1 MTLSKYIFVFFLS
14 FLMTSPALA
23 ALSPVSI
30 NIVNPVQFPPSDYD
44 VTGLRLSVLWGSHRD
59 VAGLDLGL
67 VGNITTQKF
76 NGAAFSGLFNYT
88 QNNVN
93 AYGFQI
99 AGLTNFNLQ
108 KTNVYG
114 VQLAAGANYNKAE
127 SSVVGFQLAAL
138 NLTSHTNVYGVQA
151 GIYNRAKKVVG
162 LQVGLVNAAD
172 NLHGLQ
178 IGLLNFHYTGLFYV
192 SPILNFG
199 F

>member
-1 MTLSKYIFVFFLS
+1 MKLSRYILAFLFS
-14 FLMTSPALA
+14 VLFSTHALA
-23 ALSPVSI
+23 ALSPLSV

-59 VAGLDLGL
+59 VSGLDLGV
-67 VGNITTQKF
+67 VGNVTTQKF

-99 AGLTNFNLQ
+99 AGLTNYNLQ

-127 SSVVGFQLAAL
+127 SSIVGFQMAAL
-138 NLTSHTNVYGVQA
+138 NLTAHTNVYGVQA

-162 LQVGLVNAAD
+162 LQIGLVNAAD